1 MGLYLLE
8 IEPIEGGSMMRD
20 FFNKYCNVSNIL
32 KEKREYK
39 EQMKRLEALPEEYRY
54 TFDKIQ
60 NYMWSFATGDAMDI
74 LHIHYELL
82 DLFEESAANGRR
94 VLEVTGKDV
103 AGFADELLKNATTYT
118 DKNREKLNRE
128 IAKKVGK

>member
-1 MGLYLLE
+1 
-8 IEPIEGGSMMRD
+8 MRD
-20 FFNKYCNVSNIL
+20 FFNKYCNISNIL

-39 EQMKRLEALPEEYRY
+39 EQIKRLESLPEEYRY

-74 LHIHYELL
+74 LHIQYELL
-82 DLFEESAANGRR
+82 DLFEESAADGRN
-94 VLEVTGKDV
+94 VLDVTGKDV

-118 DKNREKLNRE
+118 DKTREKLNQD
-128 IAKKVGK
+128 IAKKVGSQTNP